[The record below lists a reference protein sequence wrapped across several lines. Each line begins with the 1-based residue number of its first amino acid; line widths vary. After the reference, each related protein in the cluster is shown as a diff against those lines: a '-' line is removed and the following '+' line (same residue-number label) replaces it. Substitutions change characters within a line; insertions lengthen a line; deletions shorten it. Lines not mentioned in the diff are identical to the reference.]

1 MKRMK
6 ERHATF
12 RVHSISL
19 QIGKEKSFN
28 ATHAGT
34 ALSLITL
41 LIAPRY
47 SSFRLGLAYTIR
59 NEVFYTD

>member
-6 ERHATF
+6 ARHATF
-12 RVHSISL
+12 RVHSIPL

-41 LIAPRY
+41 WTAPRY
-47 SSFRLGLAYTIR
+47 SSFRFGLAFAIR
-59 NEVFYTD
+59 NEVF